1 MHFSHSPLSPLAN
14 TDLFFKKLFCS
25 NTAFSA
31 ASQAIGM
38 PFIELSLSVRE
49 CIVTSENNNSLNSC
63 LNSVKEVFILV
74 TLSKTEAQKLKFFSW
89 EHSYLPQLGS
99 VGSVT
104 FQVSLG
110 TTVFLLFCFKK
121 LFKIFFH
128 FWITLLW
135 AFRSI
140 SSVAQPPLSCDVWLP
155 VIV

>member
-74 TLSKTEAQKLKFFSW
+74 TLSKTEAQKLKFFS
-89 EHSYLPQLGS
+89 
-99 VGSVT
+99 
-104 FQVSLG
+104 
-110 TTVFLLFCFKK
+110 
-121 LFKIFFH
+121 
-128 FWITLLW
+128 
-135 AFRSI
+135 
-140 SSVAQPPLSCDVWLP
+140 
-155 VIV
+155 